1 MKNTTTQS
9 IVFAAAFLAIGI
21 APTIEAS
28 DKKVAIVY
36 NVASYHTDSRTYV
49 DAGVTK
55 TYNQVNTGF
64 GISYDFTKNITGE
77 IGQYRNSQAVNSNYA
92 AFDFH
97 TSNKTF
103 NIGVGVGAVTGYK
116 YSKYTPAVLPN
127 VTATFDDVK
136 LRVGYVPVN
145 LFDEQSSSVVTFQV
159 SYKIF

>member
-1 MKNTTTQS
+1 MKTITQA

-28 DKKVAIVY
+28 DKRVAIVY

-55 TYNQVNTGF
+55 KYNQVNTGF
-64 GISYDFTKNITGE
+64 GLSYDFTKNITGA
-77 IGQYRNSQAVNSNYA
+77 IGQYRNSENLISKYA
-92 AFDFH
+92 AIDLH

-103 NIGVGVGAVTGYK
+103 NIGVGVGAVTGYGFA
-116 YSKYTPAVLPN
+116 KYTPAVLPN
-127 VTATFDDVK
+127 VTATFNDFMI
-136 LRVGYVPVN
+136 RVGYVPVK
-145 LFDEQSSSVVTFQV
+145 LFDERSSSVLTFQV